1 MTEHNRP
8 APTESSARG
17 NPTGTPPEA
26 RYDEPRVNAYGQ
38 TSSYGKGTESTS
50 ADGGIEDLGPLFE
63 SQHTKEIQQRWHD
76 IQAMFVDDPGDAL
89 RRAGELNDEVVSSL
103 TTALDDRKHT
113 LEQGIANGDTEQLRI
128 GLRQYRQMLDRILA
142 L

>member
-8 APTESSARG
+8 APTESSARA
-17 NPTGTPPEA
+17 NPTGTPSEDQ
-26 RYDEPRVNAYGQ
+26 YDEPRGE
-38 TSSYGKGTESTS
+38 YGKGTEGTS
-50 ADGGIEDLGPLFE
+50 SDGRIEDLGPLFE

-76 IQAMFVDDPGDAL
+76 IQATFVDDPGDAL

-103 TTALDDRKHT
+103 TTAPDDRKHT

-128 GLRQYRQMLDRILA
+128 GLRQYRQILDRILA

>member
-1 MTEHNRP
+1 MTEHNRS
-8 APTESSARG
+8 APTESSATEKPAG
-17 NPTGTPPEA
+17 IPPEA
-26 RYDEPRVNAYGQ
+26 RYDEPRERQ
-38 TSSYGKGTESTS
+38 TSSYGKGTQGS
-50 ADGGIEDLGPLFE
+50 DGGLEDLGPLFE
-63 SQHTKEIQQRWHD
+63 GQHTKEIQQRWHD